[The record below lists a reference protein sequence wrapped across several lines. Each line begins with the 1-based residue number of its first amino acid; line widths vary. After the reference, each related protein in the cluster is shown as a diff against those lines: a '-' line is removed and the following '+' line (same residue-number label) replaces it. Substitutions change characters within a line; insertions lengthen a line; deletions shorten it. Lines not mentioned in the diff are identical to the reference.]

1 MSVAHLNKET
11 FEEMIAQGISMND
24 FWAEWCMPCQA
35 LLPVIEE
42 LGQQLEGS
50 VKVGKVNCDENR
62 ELVKEFRVMSIPT
75 VIFFKDGEEVDRIVG
90 GMPKAKYLER
100 LETLK

>member
-11 FEEMIAQGISMND
+11 FEEMIAQGISMID

>member
-11 FEEMIAQGISMND
+11 FEEMIAQGISMID

-62 ELVKEFRVMSIPT
+62 ELVKEYRVMSIPT